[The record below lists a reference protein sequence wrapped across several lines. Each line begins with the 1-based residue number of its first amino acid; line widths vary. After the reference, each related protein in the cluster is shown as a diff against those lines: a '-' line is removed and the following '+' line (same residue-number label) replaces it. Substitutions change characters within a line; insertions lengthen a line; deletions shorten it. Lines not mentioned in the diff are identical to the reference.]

1 VFASKASLGV
11 FVQVWLRWT
20 LPRLRIDQ
28 VMTTCLKYLVPISCF
43 LFLGAIAWPLVMLTA
58 LGQTTW
64 TSSPLGKQVSA
75 EVYES
80 QVVQARSAER
90 ASLLAVENKTA
101 ELELATKA
109 LVAGKERLE
118 VAKSSASDAD
128 KAAADA
134 ELKGLQ
140 DEVAALEKAEQ
151 EARVGLESA
160 NETAQKA
167 VLKAKLLIEGR
178 ASVNKNAAAARE
190 QGVVR

>member
-1 VFASKASLGV
+1 
-11 FVQVWLRWT
+11 
-20 LPRLRIDQ
+20 
-28 VMTTCLKYLVPISCF
+28 
-43 LFLGAIAWPLVMLTA
+43 

-90 ASLLAVENKTA
+90 ASLLDVENRTA

-109 LVAGKERLE
+109 LVAGKERLGA
-118 VAKSSASDAD
+118 AKNPASGSEKNSIDSQ
-128 KAAADA
+128 
-134 ELKGLQ
+134 LTSLQ
-140 DEVAALEKAEQ
+140 EEVAALEKAEQ
-151 EARVGLESA
+151 EARVSLESA
-160 NETAQKA
+160 NKTAQKA
-167 VLKAKLLIEGR
+167 ILKAKLLIEGR

>member
-1 VFASKASLGV
+1 
-11 FVQVWLRWT
+11 
-20 LPRLRIDQ
+20 
-28 VMTTCLKYLVPISCF
+28 
-43 LFLGAIAWPLVMLTA
+43 MLSA

-80 QVVQARSAER
+80 QVVQARSSER
-90 ASLLAVENKTA
+90 ASLLDVEKKTA

-109 LVAGKERLE
+109 LIAGRERLE
-118 VAKSSASDAD
+118 VAKSSAVE
-128 KAAADA
+128 A
-134 ELKGLQ
+134 EKNSVASQLKSPQ
-140 DEVAALEKAEQ
+140 EEVEALEKAEQ
-151 EARVGLESA
+151 ESRVRLESA

-178 ASVNKNAAAARE
+178 ASVNNSAAAARE